1 MWRTQM
7 SKSYNKTIII
17 GRLNSNPIEKNGKAI
32 FALLNTVW
40 NSAARKEQIQM
51 HQIYAVGKQAE
62 LVMKYL
68 CKGDLCCI
76 EGKLDERLSI
86 CAEHITF
93 LSSKK
98 RGEAT
103 SQEGNDEQAN

>member
-1 MWRTQM
+1 M

-40 NSAARKEQIQM
+40 NSETNKEQIQM

-68 CKGDLCCI
+68 CKGDLCCV
-76 EGKLDERLSI
+76 EGKLDERISI
-86 CAEHITF
+86 CAERVTF
-93 LSSKK
+93 LSAKK
-98 RGEAT
+98 RGEVASQVA